1 MIIVYLS
8 LKKIKM
14 RKLLPFIF
22 FSSFGAFGQLVGG
35 EMVASGRNIV
45 TQTDF
50 KLDGHNNGWAIYTLA
65 VDLDGKVTSADFKR
79 RFVSFIMTKS
89 SITNNIYNN
98 ISFKFLSIF
107 RCNSCTINNRFCI
120 IAVNMEYWS
129 LNHFGYF
136 RWIR

>member
-8 LKKIKM
+8 PKKNKM

-65 VDLDGKVTSADFKR
+65 VDLDGKVTSADLKE
-79 RFVSFIMTKS
+79 SSLKS
-89 SITNNIYNN
+89 RLDNMDIRNHVMKLKFEKGTHYPKFHHVEVKITMVKSENPPE
-98 ISFKFLSIF
+98 LE
-107 RCNSCTINNRFCI
+107 I
-120 IAVNMEYWS
+120 I
-129 LNHFGYF
+129 
-136 RWIR
+136 ID